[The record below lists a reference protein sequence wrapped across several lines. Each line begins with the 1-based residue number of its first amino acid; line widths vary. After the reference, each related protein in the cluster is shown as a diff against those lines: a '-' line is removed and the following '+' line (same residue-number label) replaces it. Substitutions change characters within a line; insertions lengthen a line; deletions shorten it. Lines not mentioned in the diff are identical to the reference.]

1 VGLAG
6 EPTIF
11 NAETRSIF
19 DDFFVEL
26 VRMTP
31 FEASFRITGIM
42 VVGMVIFW
50 IVYCIES
57 NGFQTTDK
65 SGQIRPST
73 RWEIFLYCLSVSS
86 TLGSSPAE
94 PIGSLSLLT
103 ANFHAVLV
111 QMWVVFVTGVFFTRI
126 TRTKPHI
133 KVAQKAVIGVFNDRP
148 ALMIRFAFNSSK
160 EELVDVR
167 YYMTYSRNTIGSSG
181 KSFYKF
187 DRLDLMLSE
196 QPRCRIGRTLVHFM
210 DQDSPLKGKTLED
223 LRRSHAVVEIA
234 VFGSERHSLQPAI
247 VFNMFS
253 SNDGDIIEGYNYANM
268 TVIRGKTRLLDLQKI
283 DCVEPVEFPD
293 DSKELDTSTQ

>member
-1 VGLAG
+1 MAHVVVDNLRRRKQSPPPTSPGIQSRARRRRRSSKYAVKTLMEEKQVGLAG

-187 DRLDLMLSE
+187 DRLDVQKKPNLDGNLNLT
-196 QPRCRIGRTLVHFM
+196 PTLA
-210 DQDSPLKGKTLED
+210 L
-223 LRRSHAVVEIA
+223 A
-234 VFGSERHSLQPAI
+234 PALTRAL
-247 VFNMFS
+247 VQ
-253 SNDGDIIEGYNYANM
+253 IIKVQFL
-268 TVIRGKTRLLDLQKI
+268 TI
-283 DCVEPVEFPD
+283 
-293 DSKELDTSTQ
+293 